1 MYHIQTL
8 KPLVDRTSKSN
19 PPKCLTESPCLSG
32 SPSEAEGLTTQ
43 SLESTNA
50 SSLVIKHTNTTRY
63 RGIFG
68 HVTTRQNARHVR
80 ASSTSVVDKAPIVR
94 ETIWKARPSFMSYVL
109 EIRFMQS
116 FDQISRSLNVYPVVT
131 FTSTIKDSLKTGDL
145 RSIQVALSNA
155 RISPLAIDE
164 DGWSLLDVGVL
175 TPSHHSDV

>member
-1 MYHIQTL
+1 
-8 KPLVDRTSKSN
+8 
-19 PPKCLTESPCLSG
+19 
-32 SPSEAEGLTTQ
+32 
-43 SLESTNA
+43 
-50 SSLVIKHTNTTRY
+50 
-63 RGIFG
+63 
-68 HVTTRQNARHVR
+68 
-80 ASSTSVVDKAPIVR
+80 VVDKAPIVR